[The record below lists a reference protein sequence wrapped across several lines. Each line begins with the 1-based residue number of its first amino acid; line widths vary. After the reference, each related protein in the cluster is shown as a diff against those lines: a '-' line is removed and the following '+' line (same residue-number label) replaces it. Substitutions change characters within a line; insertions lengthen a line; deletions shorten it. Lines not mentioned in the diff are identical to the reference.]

1 MAAEPF
7 VHVMLVYS
15 LKEQRLINQKIFED
29 EPDNRGQAIKRAM
42 DAYMDEERANIDSDD
57 VEIVL
62 VGADSLSTIKTTH
75 RSYFAE
81 DVPVSDIDRIIR
93 ELTELLE
100 RQHETTEPS
109 TP

>member
-7 VHVMLVYS
+7 VHIMLVYS

-29 EPDNRGQAIKRAM
+29 EPDNPGQAIKRAM
-42 DAYMDEERANIDSDD
+42 DAYMDAERENSSDD

-81 DVPVSDIDRIIR
+81 NVPVSDIDCIIR

>member
-1 MAAEPF
+1 MNRSW
-7 VHVMLVYS
+7 HVMLVYS

-29 EPDNRGQAIKRAM
+29 EPGNRGQAIKRAM
-42 DAYMDEERANIDSDD
+42 DAYMAAEKANIRSDD

-81 DVPVSDIDRIIR
+81 DVPVSDIDCIIR